1 MTHHVATPVNS
12 RWRCREYDSILCLC
26 ECVRAV
32 NMRGTKHSCGML
44 LIGALASWG
53 SKHMWQLRSDSCCA
67 AGSALPMRHAPLS
80 LSLAFGEHLSPSA
93 SLTEDNCLEVR
104 WGQKQ
109 TRQCLWDAIIGRWCR
124 AIESLRSLLCD
135 CFGFFLSKTST
146 LSAEPPQTT
155 TATWSASKRWDSWR
169 YIKVKWR

>member
-1 MTHHVATPVNS
+1 MTHHVAAPVNS
-12 RWRCREYDSILCLC
+12 RWRCREYDSILCLCLC

-53 SKHMWQLRSDSCCA
+53 SKHMWQLRSDSCCV
-67 AGSALPMRHAPLS
+67 AGSALQTRRALLS
-80 LSLAFGEHLSPSA
+80 LCLAFGECLSPSA
-93 SLTEDNCLEVR
+93 SLTEDNCSEVR

-135 CFGFFLSKTST
+135 CFFFCPKLQNFQRNPLKPLRQHDPPPSSEFQGDT
-146 LSAEPPQTT
+146 L
-155 TATWSASKRWDSWR
+155 K
-169 YIKVKWR
+169 